1 MRVLVTGANGFI
13 GSALVARLL
22 ARGDVEVR
30 ALVRPG
36 SDRSRLLGLA
46 TAGGGGPEIFEGGL
60 GSREQAADALDSV
73 STVFHLAA
81 SLRGA
86 PADMVFNTVVTSRN
100 LLDAAL
106 GRPSPP
112 KIVLVSSFSVY
123 GAAALPRRQVLD
135 ERTPVDP
142 LPLRRDAYAQVKLW
156 QERLFWE
163 RRLERPYALVVVRP
177 GVVYGPGGS
186 LLSVRVGL
194 QLPGLFLHLGG
205 DNLLP
210 LSYVDN
216 CAEAIA
222 LCGEQEQAV
231 GEVVNVHDDEL
242 LTAREYLARY
252 RAELGAM
259 RTVSLPYPLTLLGSH
274 LASWYHDYSRGQLP
288 AFVTP
293 YKTASVWKGTRFDN
307 RRLRSLG
314 WRQLVPTEEGL
325 RRTFAQAREA
335 RRP

>member
-1 MRVLVTGANGFI
+1 MSVLVTGANGFI

-22 ARGDVEVR
+22 ARGHVGVR
-30 ALVRPG
+30 ALVRRG
-36 SDRSRLLGLA
+36 SDRRRLQDLSA
-46 TAGGGGPEIFEGGL
+46 PDGGTPEIFEGGL
-60 GSREQAADALDSV
+60 SSREQAAEALDSV

-86 PADMVFNTVVTSRN
+86 PADMVLNTVVASRN

-123 GAAALPRRQVLD
+123 GVATLPRRHVVD
-135 ERTPVDP
+135 ERTPVEP
-142 LPLRRDAYAQVKLW
+142 LPARRDPYAQVKLW

-163 RRLERPYALVVVRP
+163 GRLERPYALVVVRP

-194 QLPGLFLHLGG
+194 QLPFVFLHLGG
-205 DNLLP
+205 ANLLP

-222 LCGEQEQAV
+222 LCGEREEAV
-231 GEVVNVHDDEL
+231 GEAVNVHDDEL
-242 LTAREYLARY
+242 LTARAFLARY
-252 RAELGAM
+252 RTELGRL
-259 RTVSLPYPLTLLGSH
+259 RTASLPYPVTLLGSH
-274 LASWYHDYSRGQLP
+274 LVSWYHDYSRGQLP
-288 AFVTP
+288 AFITP
-293 YKTASVWKGTRFDN
+293 YKTASVWRGSRFDN
-307 RRLRSLG
+307 RRLHSLG
-314 WRQLVPTEEGL
+314 WQQLVPTEEGL
-325 RRTFAQAREA
+325 RRTFAHAREV